1 MSHQFFLGDVSIA
14 DAKGIKWADC
24 WERSWGE
31 LGTVPL
37 EGLQSAKIVAGI
49 IHGVS
54 LVAGILAEYEILA
67 FDLESETSIIGVI

>member
-1 MSHQFFLGDVSIA
+1 MSHQFFLGDVSLA
-14 DAKGIKWADC
+14 DVKGIKCDC

-37 EGLQSAKIVAGI
+37 EGLKSAKIVAGI
-49 IHGVS
+49 IQGVS
-54 LVAGILAEYEILA
+54 LVAGVLAEYEILA

>member
-1 MSHQFFLGDVSIA
+1 M
-14 DAKGIKWADC
+14 
-24 WERSWGE
+24 
-31 LGTVPL
+31 GTVPL

-49 IHGVS
+49 IQGVS